1 VSGFARVM
9 RSRNARA
16 YLGSVVVSGFG
27 TSAMML
33 VAGVWVMTLTGDSS
47 LAAWVGFLMWAPTL
61 AGPVIGALVDRVPQR
76 RRVMVGSN
84 IVMGLLLLLLLL
96 VRDDTDVWLIFA
108 VMALYGVSFVVL
120 DAAETAVL
128 PAAVEPGLLGDVNGL
143 RMSASEGV
151 KLAAPL
157 IGAALFVAIGGAGV
171 AVLDAVT
178 FFAAAA
184 LFLLVRPG
192 PIAAEPEVTP
202 WRQRVAE
209 GGRQLWRRPV
219 LRRIVLSGS
228 SVMFLA
234 GFVGTAVFAVVDEGL
249 HRAPAFV
256 GVLSAV
262 QGAGSLAGGFLAG
275 PLQRRVRPH
284 LFVGASIAVFAAGVV
299 LRALPSL
306 PAVAVSSVLLGVAL
320 PWVLIAIATVVQ
332 REVPARYLGRVSGT
346 VQLLTF
352 APGAVGQA
360 LGASLLAMV
369 DYRLMLG
376 AAAAAGAVTA
386 ALCLRPAGEPAA
398 TAAESEER
406 ADVRTTAK
414 DRL

>member
-1 VSGFARVM
+1 
-9 RSRNARA
+9 
-16 YLGSVVVSGFG
+16 
-27 TSAMML
+27 
-33 VAGVWVMTLTGDSS
+33 VWVMTLTGDSS
-47 LAAWVGFLMWAPTL
+47 LAAWAGFLMWAPSL

-76 RRVMVGSN
+76 RRVMIGTHL
-84 IVMGLLLLLLLL
+84 VMGLLLLLLVL

-108 VMALYGVSFVVL
+108 VMGLYGVSFVVL

-128 PAAVEPGLLGDVNGL
+128 PAAIDPDLLGDVNGL
-143 RMSASEGV
+143 RMSASEGM

-157 IGAALFVAIGGAGV
+157 IGAALFVGIGGAGV

-219 LRRIVLSGS
+219 LRRVVLSGS
-228 SVMFLA
+228 SAMFLA

-284 LFVGASIAVFAAGVV
+284 LFVGGSIALFAGGVV
-299 LRALPSL
+299 LRAMPSL
-306 PAVAVSSVLLGVAL
+306 PAVAVSSALVGVAL
-320 PWVLIAIATVVQ
+320 PWVLITIATVLQ
-332 REVPARYLGRVSGT
+332 RDVPARYLGRVSGT

-360 LGASLLAMV
+360 LGASLLAVV

-376 AAAAAGAVTA
+376 AAAVAGAVTA
-386 ALCLRPAGEPAA
+386 ALCLRPAGEPV
-398 TAAESEER
+398 TTPAESEER
-406 ADVRTTAK
+406 ADVRTAEK